1 MTVRMVAMSF
11 DGNDA
16 NPGTVRAILGA
27 TCQVAVPPGER
38 TDRLAMLIEDQTGA
52 KKVAIAAAPGNN
64 SDHK

>member
-1 MTVRMVAMSF
+1 MTVRMIAMSF

-38 TDRLAMLIEDQTGA
+38 TDRLAMLIEDQSDA
-52 KKVAIAAAPGNN
+52 KRLVKTITPSNDN
-64 SDHK
+64 QK